1 MHPQLLDTPLYIQ
14 ALRQGDR
21 AVVDLRRRA
30 PDAPLWLS
38 AVVLEELYAGAVG
51 KELRVVERL
60 EKQFT
65 KVGRVLTPSLADWV
79 QAGRLLSRLAQKY
92 GYEEIGR
99 ARRTNDVL
107 IAVIAARLGIT
118 VLTANER
125 DFARVAEFR
134 PVRWEAVS
142 L

>member
-21 AVVDLRRRA
+21 AVADLRRRV

-107 IAVIAARLGIT
+107 IAVSAARLGIT